1 MSKTGYALV
10 GVEAVGSALA
20 SQCWRVEEEVVSK
33 VEQSISRVAARI
45 KQWRTNAGYSLQ
57 ELANRSG
64 VSPSTIHKIERTQTV
79 PTIGVVLKLATGL
92 GRHPTEFFDDRDDQK
107 TTCHVKAADRNELV
121 TPRGARLQNLGG
133 ESTDSE
139 IGVWRIVHP
148 PGFSFGEHKISH
160 LHGEL
165 VLFVEKGQLSVT
177 VGSEEFELET
187 GDSLHFKGSS
197 PYCWH
202 NTSDQPVVALIIGNV
217 PDSPSDQVSSRR
229 RVFRASPAA
238 HAGA

>member
-1 MSKTGYALV
+1 MG
-10 GVEAVGSALA
+10 EAVS
-20 SQCWRVEEEVVSK
+20 RVD
-33 VEQSISRVAARI
+33 QSISRVAERI
-45 KQWRTNAGYSLQ
+45 KQWRTGAGYSLQ

-92 GRHPTEFFDDRDDQK
+92 GRHPTEFFDDRDERN
-107 TTCHVKAADRNELV
+107 TTFHVKAAERNELV

-133 ESTDSE
+133 DSSQSE

-148 PGFSFGEHKISH
+148 PGFSFGDHKISH

-165 VLFVEKGQLSVT
+165 VLFLEQGSLSVT
-177 VGSEEFELET
+177 VGCEDFELET
-187 GDSLHFKGSS
+187 GDSLHFKASS

-202 NTSDQPVVALIIGNV
+202 NLSDEPVIALIIGNV
-217 PDSPSDQVSSRR
+217 PDSPTTQVSSGR
-229 RVFRASPAA
+229 RVYRATATTA
-238 HAGA
+238 EA